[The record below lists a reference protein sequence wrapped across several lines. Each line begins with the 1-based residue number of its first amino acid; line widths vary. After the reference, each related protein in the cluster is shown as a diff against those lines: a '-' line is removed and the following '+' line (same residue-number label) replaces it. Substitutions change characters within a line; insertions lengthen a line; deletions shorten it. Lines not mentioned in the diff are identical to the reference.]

1 MSATETTIER
11 IGDWMQTRS
20 GIRFYPFDPR
30 PEEVHIEDI
39 AAALSKIC
47 RFNGHCREFYS
58 VAEHSVRVSRIC
70 DPQDA
75 LWGLLHDAAEAYV
88 GDMVR
93 PIKRHQQLGAYR
105 ETEYEVMEA
114 IIARFSLSHEGIW
127 AHEMPYSVKLAD
139 EVMLATEARDLM
151 DVRDWDSYSELVV
164 KALPV
169 PVVCWSAANAEQ
181 QFLRRF
187 RELTEGE

>member
-1 MSATETTIER
+1 MSTPTTTER

-39 AAALSKIC
+39 AAALSKMC
-47 RFNGHCREFYS
+47 RFNGHCVRYYS

-88 GDMVR
+88 GDMIR

-105 ETEYEVMEA
+105 EIEYEVMEA
-114 IIARFSLSHEGIW
+114 IIERFGLVNHGIW
-127 AHEMPYSVKLAD
+127 AHEMPYSVREAD

-164 KALPV
+164 KALPE
-169 PVVCWSAANAEQ
+169 PVVGWSPADAEQ

-187 RELTEGE
+187 HELTEGA